1 MTNANKKLIREL
13 IWVEAIIAMFI
24 VTLIFGMIGSNRMF
38 TMFIIT
44 SFAIYGFSFSVCE
57 EKDEGRQ

>member
-24 VTLIFGMIGSNRMF
+24 VTLIFGMIGSNHMF
-38 TMFIIT
+38 TMF
-44 SFAIYGFSFSVCE
+44 IYGFSFSVCE

>member
-24 VTLIFGMIGSNRMF
+24 VTLIFGMIGSNHMF

-44 SFAIYGFSFSVCE
+44 SVDLYLKLTQF
-57 EKDEGRQ
+57 